1 MFVIK
6 YRKIFLSFT
15 TILVVASFVLI
26 FIWGLTPG
34 IDFVGGSILEVSYP
48 NGRPNMTE
56 VQNRLSN
63 LPIGNYSIR
72 PIGDNNYV
80 ARTRFLNEDERVA
93 LVNSLSLNGSEKVVE
108 ERFNSVGPVIGEE
121 LKTKAYIS
129 IALVILMTILFIA
142 FAFRKISKP
151 VSSWK
156 YGIIA
161 ILCLFHDILIPT
173 GVFVIL
179 GKFMGAEID
188 VLFVTALLTI
198 LGYSISDTIV
208 IFDRIRENLNL
219 NSKSHHSKETFAD
232 IVGKSLSQ
240 TYVRSFNI
248 SFTAFLV
255 LLSLYLFGGSTT
267 ELFALTLI
275 VGVIAGS
282 YSSIFIAPALLL
294 ALNKEEVAK
303 KT

>member
-1 MFVIK
+1 
-6 YRKIFLSFT
+6 
-15 TILVVASFVLI
+15 
-26 FIWGLTPG
+26 
-34 IDFVGGSILEVSYP
+34 
-48 NGRPNMTE
+48 
-56 VQNRLSN
+56 
-63 LPIGNYSIR
+63 
-72 PIGDNNYV
+72 
-80 ARTRFLNEDERVA
+80 
-93 LVNSLSLNGSEKVVE
+93 
-108 ERFNSVGPVIGEE
+108 
-121 LKTKAYIS
+121 
-129 IALVILMTILFIA
+129 
-142 FAFRKISKP
+142 
-151 VSSWK
+151 
-156 YGIIA
+156 
-161 ILCLFHDILIPT
+161 
-173 GVFVIL
+173 
-179 GKFMGAEID
+179 MGAEID